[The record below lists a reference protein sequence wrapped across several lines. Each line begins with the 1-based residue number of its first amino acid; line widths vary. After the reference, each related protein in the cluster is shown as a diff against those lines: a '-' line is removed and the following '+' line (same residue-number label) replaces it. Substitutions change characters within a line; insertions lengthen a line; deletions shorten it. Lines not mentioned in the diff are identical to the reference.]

1 MFVSVNHALILRE
14 LTTKTELEIA
24 TIVEEILLF
33 VGLENAKD
41 LMPSQPRGRMKK
53 RIAVARALV
62 LNPDLILFDEPT
74 TGLDPV
80 AARQVSE
87 LIVNL
92 NRKTGATILVVPT
105 TFTAPF

>member
-41 LMPSQPRGRMKK
+41 LMPSQRSGGMKK

-87 LIVNL
+87 LIDL

>member
-1 MFVSVNHALILRE
+1 M
-14 LTTKTELEIA
+14 
-24 TIVEEILLF
+24 
-33 VGLENAKD
+33 GLENAKD
-41 LMPSQPRGRMKK
+41 LMPSQLSGGMKK

-87 LIVNL
+87 LIVDL
-92 NRKTGATILVVPT
+92 NRKTTRRGRAGVFSSVFLRSY
-105 TFTAPF
+105 